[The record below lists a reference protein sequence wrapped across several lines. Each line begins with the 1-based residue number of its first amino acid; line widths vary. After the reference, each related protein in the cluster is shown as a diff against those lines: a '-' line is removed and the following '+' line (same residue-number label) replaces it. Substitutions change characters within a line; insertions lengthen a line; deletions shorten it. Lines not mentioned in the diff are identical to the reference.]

1 MDEMETEKEADYV
14 AAEELDHTRSDS
26 DYQAGLLET
35 RLYASPCWI
44 LWQSLEERL
53 PRYGILS
60 IYQDTIR
67 YDTIYLRVLKNWWY
81 GQLSLAHG
89 TETTN

>member
-35 RLYASPCWI
+35 RLYASPC
-44 LWQSLEERL
+44 
-53 PRYGILS
+53 
-60 IYQDTIR
+60 
-67 YDTIYLRVLKNWWY
+67 
-81 GQLSLAHG
+81 
-89 TETTN
+89 